1 MSDTTTD
8 TNPYQQ
14 WLKRILRVM
23 KQQSA
28 SGWITVRA
36 TDDFYDSDDDMSD
49 DDGELVGEKVT
60 QQEVNYIRCI
70 IMTPEREKAIDEM
83 TQLILGSNLGKKTKM
98 ICPSKFADKVLKA
111 FHAMQTQFKNY
122 RYWSKKLNILLGF
135 TIAINRYDCWLDC
148 EQEGKMDDMVSGL
161 FDMWKKILHRSED
174 DLGID
179 SSFTRPGL
187 DHLVFTLFDK
197 INPFEDWTL

>member
-1 MSDTTTD
+1 
-8 TNPYQQ
+8 
-14 WLKRILRVM
+14 M

>member
-1 MSDTTTD
+1 
-8 TNPYQQ
+8 
-14 WLKRILRVM
+14 M
-23 KQQSA
+23 KHQSA

-36 TDDFYDSDDDMSD
+36 TDGFYDSDDDDMSD
-49 DDGELVGEKVT
+49 DECIGEKVT

-70 IMTPEREKAIDEM
+70 IMTPEREKAVDEM
-83 TQLILGSNLGKKTKM
+83 TQLLLGSNLGKKTKM
-98 ICPSKFADKVLKA
+98 ICPSKFADRVLKA
-111 FHAMQTQFKNY
+111 FHTMQTQFKNY
-122 RYWSKKLNILLGF
+122 RYWSKKLNVLLGF

-148 EQEGKMDDMVSGL
+148 EEQGKRMDDMVSGL
-161 FDMWKKILHRSED
+161 FDMWKKIMHRSAS

-197 INPFEDWTL
+197 INPFEDWTF

>member
-14 WLKRILRVM
+14 WLKRILQVM

-49 DDGELVGEKVT
+49 DECVGEKVT

-70 IMTPEREKAIDEM
+70 IMTPEREKAVDEM
-83 TQLILGSNLGKKTKM
+83 TQLLLGSNLGKKTKM

-111 FHAMQTQFKNY
+111 FHTMQTQFKNY

-148 EQEGKMDDMVSGL
+148 EEEGKMNEMVTGL
-161 FDMWKKILHRSED
+161 FDMWKKIMHRSED
-174 DLGID
+174 DLDID
-179 SSFTRPGL
+179 STFTRPGL
-187 DHLVFTLFDK
+187 DHLIFTLFDK
-197 INPFEDWTL
+197 INPFEDWTF